1 MTLKTLDFI
10 LCLYGQSISGLCGL
24 CVCELGAKRSCNEK
38 KGQEGGEVGWVVVG
52 LVGEFKL
59 QRFGSH
65 LVLISML
72 RHT

>member
-1 MTLKTLDFI
+1 M
-10 LCLYGQSISGLCGL
+10 
-24 CVCELGAKRSCNEK
+24 KR
-38 KGQEGGEVGWVVVG
+38 KGQEGGWVVRG
-52 LVGEFKL
+52 LVGEFEL

>member
-1 MTLKTLDFI
+1 M
-10 LCLYGQSISGLCGL
+10 
-24 CVCELGAKRSCNEK
+24 KRKDKE
-38 KGQEGGEVGWVVVG
+38 ERGWVLWG
-52 LVGEFKL
+52 LVGEFEL

>member
-1 MTLKTLDFI
+1 M
-10 LCLYGQSISGLCGL
+10 
-24 CVCELGAKRSCNEK
+24 LGGERGCNEK
-38 KGQEGGEVGWVVVG
+38 KGQEGGKVGGWVVVG

>member
-10 LCLYGQSISGLCGL
+10 LCLYVQSVSGLCGL
-24 CVCELGAKRSCNEK
+24 CVSVCWGLRGVTMKRKDK
-38 KGQEGGEVGWVVVG
+38 KEGGWVVVG
-52 LVGEFKL
+52 LVGEFEL